1 MLVYSVVKV
10 LVRVSGEEPSHLSIA
25 EFFLRFSRFGKR
37 YYFDGVSRGQRQEAK
52 GKEKR

>member
-25 EFFLRFSRFGKR
+25 EFFLRFLKFGKI
-37 YYFDGVSRGQRQEAK
+37 YYFGEVSRGQR
-52 GKEKR
+52 